1 MRFGL
6 PNLPQEQ
13 ERIYQ
18 TFESQLRLHLQRVH
32 REYMV
37 QGSIL
42 HALVPATRDLMRP
55 YGVELRQDKQSRMAI
70 LERSAISTS
79 LTVLMPTR

>member
-18 TFESQLRLHLQRVH
+18 TFESQLRLRLQRVH

-42 HALVPATRDLMRP
+42 HALVSATRDSMRP
-55 YGVELRQDKQSRMAI
+55 YDVELRRDEQSRMAI

-79 LTVLMPTR
+79 PTVLMPTR